1 MMRKKPVGKVKPAI
15 KVASMGFEARRPGIP
30 PRIERSKR
38 APMEMNMPPRK
49 DLRTRSAQLSLA
61 LTIVDLVIRRPIS
74 KGVRPCR
81 ESIAQMMM
89 QAIWDNRS

>member
-1 MMRKKPVGKVKPAI
+1 
-15 KVASMGFEARRPGIP
+15 
-30 PRIERSKR
+30 
-38 APMEMNMPPRK
+38 
-49 DLRTRSAQLSLA
+49 LA